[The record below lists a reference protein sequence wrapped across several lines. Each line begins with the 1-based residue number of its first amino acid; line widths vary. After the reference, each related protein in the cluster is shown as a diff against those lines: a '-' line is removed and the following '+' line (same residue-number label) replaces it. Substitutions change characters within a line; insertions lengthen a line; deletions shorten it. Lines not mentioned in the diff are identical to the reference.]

1 MVEVCKGITI
11 EANHFSKLVLLA
23 APFFSKLFGEERAVE
38 LLQLLYEHDS
48 NLFSFSHCLFAQ
60 DGDDI
65 LGLVVGYDWQTKQNE
80 QLSTGYLMIK
90 HLGLQF
96 FKALPALLKLDAQV
110 SRISREDY
118 YIAFLAV
125 YQQVQ
130 TRGVG
135 TALMKRAEKDAVSCG
150 AKFVCL
156 DVETENENAVQFY
169 QKRGYTIERTFS
181 VNLTREVVL
190 HFHRMKKRIN
200 WF

>member
-1 MVEVCKGITI
+1 VRDK
-11 EANHFSKLVLLA
+11 
-23 APFFSKLFGEERAVE
+23 
-38 LLQLLYEHDS
+38 
-48 NLFSFSHCLFAQ
+48 NLFSFSHCLIAQ
-60 DGDDI
+60 NEDV
-65 LGLVVGYDWQTKQNE
+65 LGLVVGYDWQAKQSE

-135 TALMKRAEKDAVSCG
+135 TALMKRAEEDAVSCG
-150 AKFVCL
+150 AKFICL
-156 DVETENENAVQFY
+156 DVETETKCSSFY
-169 QKRGYTIERTFS
+169 QKRGYRIERTFS
-181 VNLTREVVL
+181 VNLTQEVVL
-190 HFHRMKKRIN
+190 HFHRMKKELR
-200 WF
+200 

>member
-1 MVEVCKGITI
+1 MVVRKGTL
-11 EANHFSKLVLLA
+11 EDKNHFSELVLLA
-23 APFFSKLFGEERAVE
+23 APFFSKLFREKRAVE
-38 LLQLLYEHDS
+38 LLQLLYEHDR

-65 LGLVVGYDWQTKQNE
+65 LGLVVGYDWQTKQSE

-90 HLGLQF
+90 YLGLQF

-135 TALMKRAEKDAVSCG
+135 TALMKRAEEDAVSCG
-150 AKFVCL
+150 AKFICL
-156 DVETENENAVQFY
+156 DVETENEKAISFY
-169 QKRGYTIERTFS
+169 QKRGYETERTFS
-181 VNLTREVVL
+181 VNLTQEVVL
-190 HFHRMKKRIN
+190 HFHRMKKELR
-200 WF
+200 